1 MCTPLET
8 TPILRLFFGTK
19 IASMKFAL
27 RSLRTAAALLLMCSP
42 CLAQKPPS
50 TKPVPKPSAKAAPVP
65 TQLQAKQLETLS
77 RALKAKNP
85 TRAYAQLSVLAS
97 QKSSGVLGARAALAL
112 GYYDFGKS
120 NYPLAAKW
128 FERAKSD
135 PVLADYAFYWAA
147 ETNLVL
153 GHDADALA
161 ELKQFRTQFPDSI
174 MTDQAL
180 QSLGEAAIASNQPA
194 EAVDALNSYAA
205 TSQRPALLFL
215 RAQAREKAG
224 QPLDAVA
231 DYQSVYMRFAT
242 SEQGREADKR
252 LEFLRSSLGGK
263 FPALPLDQRFAHAGI
278 LFAAKNWRDAR
289 DEYAAILHD
298 LSGDDRERAEL
309 RILECGLSLGAGP
322 SQVAALQIKDPDV
335 DAERFAALA
344 DFYRGQ
350 RQETDM
356 ATAVEAAFSRAPS
369 SQWTEAALFLA
380 GNYYW
385 VQLDRDR
392 AAGYY
397 KRVEE
402 GFPTSAD
409 AAAAQWRFAWTA
421 VLQRKPEGAE
431 LLQEHLRRF
440 PGSSYTSDALYWL
453 GRLAEEVGV
462 PQLARSYYAKLDE
475 RYPNNYF
482 AGIAAVRL
490 RSLGAG
496 PVQVSDVIAKVPPVT
511 PPPKLDGEI
520 SPAAAVRQARADAL
534 RSIAFDASAELELR
548 AGYAATGEP
557 RLLLEAAQEAVAAGH
572 YGAAIVTIRQVY
584 PQLDAQ
590 PFSAV
595 PRDVWLA
602 AYALP
607 YEDSIRRWST
617 RQGLDPMLV
626 AGLIHQESAFESQA
640 RSNKNAIGLMQLLP
654 GTARTLARTQKIGY
668 SQARLT
674 DPDYN
679 LRLGTVYFAGL
690 EKQLGSVEAALAAY
704 NAGEDRVAL
713 WTAGPSYREQAE
725 FVDSIPFT
733 ETRQYVEIIARNA
746 EIYRRLYGEQNEP
759 RTART
764 NGGH

>member
-1 MCTPLET
+1 M
-8 TPILRLFFGTK
+8 RL
-19 IASMKFAL
+19 
-27 RSLRTAAALLLMCSP
+27 AAALLFVCSA

-50 TKPVPKPSAKAAPVP
+50 AKPAPTPKPALAPKP
-65 TQLQAKQLETLS
+65 TLTAKQLETLS
-77 RALKAKNP
+77 RALKEKNP
-85 TRAYAQLSVLAS
+85 ARAYAQLSAFAS

-112 GYYDFGKS
+112 GYYDYSKAD
-120 NYPLAAKW
+120 YPPAAKW
-128 FERAKSD
+128 FERAKGD
-135 PVLADYAFYWAA
+135 PLLADYAFYWAA

-153 GHDADALA
+153 GHNADALTQ
-161 ELKQFRTQFPDSI
+161 LKQFRTQFPDSI

-194 EAVDALNSYAA
+194 EAVDALNSYSA
-205 TSQRPALLFL
+205 TPQRPALLFL
-215 RAQAREKAG
+215 QAEARERAG

-231 DYQSVYMRFAT
+231 DFQGVYMRFAT
-242 SEQGREADKR
+242 TEQGREAGKR

-278 LFAAKNWRDAR
+278 LFTAKNWRDAR
-289 DEYAAILHD
+289 DEYAAILTG
-298 LSGDDRERAEL
+298 LSGADHERAEL
-309 RILECGLSLGAGP
+309 RILECGLALGAGP

-344 DFYRGQ
+344 EFYRGQ

-397 KRVEE
+397 KRAEE
-402 GFPTSAD
+402 GFPASAD
-409 AAAAQWRFAWTA
+409 APNAQWRVAWAA

-462 PQLARSYYAKLDE
+462 PQLARSYYSKLAE

-482 AGIAAVRL
+482 AGIASARL
-490 RSLGAG
+490 HALGAG
-496 PVQVSDVIAKVPPVT
+496 PVQVSDVIAKIPPLM

-520 SPAAAVRQARADAL
+520 PPGAVVRQARADAL
-534 RSIAFDASAELELR
+534 RLIAFDASAELELR

-572 YGAAIVTIRQVY
+572 YGAAIVTIRQIY

-626 AGLIHQESAFESQA
+626 AGLIHQESAFEAQA

-654 GTARTLARTQKIGY
+654 GTARTLARAQKIGY

-759 RTART
+759 RTVRT
-764 NGGH
+764 SGGH